1 MIATTVTAASF
12 VQGFLYFVGVFFVL
26 YLIGYSTFLFL
37 SVTVGSSILY
47 RRKREAHYKSTLE
60 VDCYVPIT
68 IIVPAHNESVTVESS
83 LRSLLNLDY
92 TLYEV
97 IVVDDGST
105 DDTAQVVVDAF
116 GLHPIER
123 PIRRQVP
130 CAPELGVWY
139 GRVGRVPVT
148 LISKENGGKA
158 DALNMGINASQ
169 YPYFICIDA
178 DSVLQYD
185 SLREVSAP
193 LVEHENVVA
202 VGGLVRISNGIRI
215 KDGRLTNYSLPK
227 KIIPAM
233 QVLEYDRSFLSA
245 RILFDQFNG
254 NLIISGAFGLFRKD
268 LAIACGGY
276 DLDTVGED
284 MELVTK
290 LHVFCRTNPRLPDK
304 VRTRRHLLE
313 PGARDPARPR
323 AAAPPLAHGPVRDHD
338 EALAHVRQPALRAG
352 ELLLVHVLPDLR
364 AALAGHRA
372 VRAAHGGAGR
382 GIQLHQHPVHAH
394 VLRHLRGVRGGDVAH
409 GVLLARAD
417 PRPQALAARR
427 GEGAP
432 AVALRGDGAAVRP
445 GHHSYVRAA
454 GLP

>member
-1 MIATTVTAASF
+1 MITTTVAAASF

-60 VDCYVPIT
+60 VECYVPIT
-68 IIVPAHNESVTVESS
+68 IIVPAYNESVTVESS

-97 IVVDDGST
+97 VVVDDGST
-105 DDTAQVVVDAF
+105 DDTAQTVIDAF
-116 GLHPIER
+116 DLHPIDR

-130 CAPELGVWY
+130 CAPERGVWY

-148 LISKENGGKA
+148 LISKENGGKS

-185 SLREVSAP
+185 SLREISAP

-202 VGGLVRISNGIRI
+202 VGGLVRISNGISI

-227 KIIPAM
+227 KVIPAM

-276 DLDTVGED
+276 DLDTVGWSRSC
-284 MELVTK
+284 T
-290 LHVFCRTNPRLPDK
+290 CS
-304 VRTRRHLLE
+304 
-313 PGARDPARPR
+313 
-323 AAAPPLAHGPVRDHD
+323 AAPT
-338 EALAHVRQPALRAG
+338 AG
-352 ELLLVHVLPDLR
+352 TT
-364 AALAGHRA
+364 
-372 VRAAHGGAGR
+372 
-382 GIQLHQHPVHAH
+382 
-394 VLRHLRGVRGGDVAH
+394 
-409 GVLLARAD
+409 
-417 PRPQALAARR
+417 
-427 GEGAP
+427 
-432 AVALRGDGAAVRP
+432 
-445 GHHSYVRAA
+445 
-454 GLP
+454 

>member
-1 MIATTVTAASF
+1 MITTTVTAASF

-60 VDCYVPIT
+60 VECYVPIT
-68 IIVPAHNESVTVESS
+68 IIVPAYNESVTVESS

-97 IVVDDGST
+97 VVVDDGST
-105 DDTAQVVVDAF
+105 DDTAQTVIDAF
-116 GLHPIER
+116 DLHPIDR

-130 CAPELGVWY
+130 CAPERGVWY
-139 GRVGRVPVT
+139 GRVGRIPVT
-148 LISKENGGKA
+148 LISKENGGKS

-185 SLREVSAP
+185 SLREIAAP

-202 VGGLVRISNGIRI
+202 VGGLVRISNGISI

-290 LHVFCRTNPRLPDK
+290 LHVFCRTNGRDYLIKYAPD
-304 VRTRRHLLE
+304 
-313 PGARDPARPR
+313 AICWSQ
-323 AAAPPLAHGPVRDHD
+323 APETLLAHGPVRDHD
-338 EALAHVRQPALRAG
+338 EALAHVRQPAVRSG
-352 ELLLVHVLPDLR
+352 ELLLVHVLFDLR
-364 AALAGHRA
+364 AAFAGHRV
-372 VRAAHGGAGR
+372 VRPAYGGHCG
-382 GIQLHQHPVHAH
+382 GVQLHQHPVHDH
-394 VLRHLRGVRGGDVAH
+394 VLRYLCGVRGRDVAH
-409 GVLLARAD
+409 CVLLACAD
-417 PRPQALAARR
+417 A
-427 GEGAP
+427 
-432 AVALRGDGAAVRP
+432 
-445 GHHSYVRAA
+445 
-454 GLP
+454 

>member
-276 DLDTVGED
+276 DLDTGGED

-290 LHVFCRTNPRLPDK
+290 LHVFCRTN
-304 VRTRRHLLE
+304 
-313 PGARDPARPR
+313 G
-323 AAAPPLAHGPVRDHD
+323 HD
-338 EALAHVRQPALRAG
+338 YL
-352 ELLLVHVLPDLR
+352 
-364 AALAGHRA
+364 
-372 VRAAHGGAGR
+372 
-382 GIQLHQHPVHAH
+382 I
-394 VLRHLRGVRGGDVAH
+394 
-409 GVLLARAD
+409 
-417 PRPQALAARR
+417 
-427 GEGAP
+427 
-432 AVALRGDGAAVRP
+432 
-445 GHHSYVRAA
+445 
-454 GLP
+454 